1 MLLLLLLCIP
11 HKLCA
16 KLDIKADKLI
26 VEAFYDNDI
35 PAEKAKVTLK
45 QQQKTLAEATT
56 DERGLCTLA
65 IPPAGDYLLDIS
77 AGGGHRTEVTF
88 TIGAETIAEAG
99 DSKSGVSN
107 KRWWGATVGVLLIVI
122 ATVLARRVLK

>member
-1 MLLLLLLCIP
+1 MLLLILLCIP

-16 KLDIKADKLI
+16 KIELQGDKLI

-35 PAEKAKVTLK
+35 PAENAKVKLL

-56 DERGLCTLA
+56 DDKGLCTLT

-77 AGGGHRTEVTF
+77 AGGGHRTEVAF
-88 TIGAETIAEAG
+88 TIGAEAVADAG
-99 DSKSGVSN
+99 DTKSGVSN
-107 KRWWGATVGVLLIVI
+107 KRWWGTTAGVLIIVI
-122 ATVLARRVLK
+122 ATVLGRRILK

>member
-1 MLLLLLLCIP
+1 MLILLLLCIP

-16 KLDIKADKLI
+16 RIDLQGDKLI

-35 PAEKAKVTLK
+35 PAENAKVKLL

-56 DERGLCTLA
+56 DDRGMCSLA

-88 TIGAETIAEAG
+88 TIGAESVAEAG
-99 DSKSGVSN
+99 DSKSGVSS
-107 KRWWGATVGVLLIVI
+107 KRWWGATVGVLIIVI
-122 ATVLARRVLK
+122 ATVLGRRLLK